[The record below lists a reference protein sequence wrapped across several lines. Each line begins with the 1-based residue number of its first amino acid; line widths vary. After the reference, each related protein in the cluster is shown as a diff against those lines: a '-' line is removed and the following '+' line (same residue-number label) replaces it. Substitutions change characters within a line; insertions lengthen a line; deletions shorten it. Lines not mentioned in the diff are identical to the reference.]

1 MHAHLSGDEFLTL
14 GNDFLSWIRTYLDDV
29 ETRPIGPCVAPGDVR
44 RALPA
49 EPPRT
54 GEDLANVFKDLDSII
69 APGLTHWQHPSWF
82 AYFPCNHSYPSILGE
97 LVSAGLGIQGMLW
110 ETSPA
115 CTELE
120 SHLMD
125 WMLDAFGLPE
135 KFRTAPRDDPGGQ
148 CVGGGVIQDT
158 ASSGVLCA
166 LVAAR
171 DRATAGAASRDGLQS
186 CPPLVA
192 YTSDQAHSSVE
203 KACSVTG
210 LGRSALRL
218 IETDD
223 EFRMDPHRLVEAMA
237 EDKAAGRVPFFVS
250 ATAGTTACGAVDP
263 TRAIAE
269 ICKKHGAWLHLDAA
283 MFGAAAVAE
292 EYRWVLDGAEE
303 CDSICINAHKWL
315 FTNFDCDLFWVA
327 DRTALT
333 SSLGVMP
340 EYLRNQAT
348 ETGGVIDYRD
358 WQIPLGRRFRALKL
372 WFVLRHYGLDGLAD
386 LVREHIAMAQEFADM
401 IDADENLRR
410 VAPSLL
416 SLVCIKHK
424 DGDDATKK
432 TMDTINAT
440 GKAKVTHAKLNGDTV
455 IRVSIGQSR
464 TTLAHV
470 ANLYSMLCE
479 AARGTSTTTS
489 AGQ

>member
-1 MHAHLSGDEFLTL
+1 MDRLVNSHLSGDDFETL
-14 GNDFLSWIRTYLDDV
+14 GAEFLSWIRTYLDDA
-29 ETRPIGPCVAPGDVR
+29 ESRSIGPNVAPGDVR
-44 RALPA
+44 AALPSA
-49 EPPRT
+49 PPQT

-120 SHLMD
+120 SHVMD
-125 WMLDAFGLPE
+125 WMLDALGLPK
-135 KFRTAPRDDPGGQ
+135 KFRTAPRNDPRGQ

-171 DRATAGAASRDGLQS
+171 DRATGGAAGQDGLRA

-203 KACSVTG
+203 KACVVAG

-218 IETDD
+218 IPTDD
-223 EFRMDPHRLVEAMA
+223 EFRMDPAKLAEAMA
-237 EDKAAGRVPFFVS
+237 HDKAEGRIPFFVS
-250 ATAGTTACGAVDP
+250 ATAGTTASGAVDP

-269 ICKKHGAWLHLDAA
+269 CCANHGAWLHLDAA

-292 EYRWVLDGAEE
+292 EYRWVLDGAET
-303 CDSICINAHKWL
+303 CDSICVNAHKWL

-327 DRTALT
+327 DRAALT
-333 SSLGVMP
+333 SALSIMP

-348 ETGGVIDYRD
+348 DSGAVIDYRD
-358 WQIPLGRRFRALKL
+358 WQIPLGRRFRSLKL
-372 WFVLRHYGLDGLAD
+372 WFVIRHYGLDGLAD
-386 LVREHIAMAQEFADM
+386 LVREHVAIAQEFADM
-401 IDADENLRR
+401 IDADANLRR
-410 VAPSLL
+410 VAPSPL
-416 SLVCIKHK
+416 SLVCIKHVE
-424 DGDDATKK
+424 GDERTKAVL
-432 TMDTINAT
+432 DELNAT
-440 GKAKVTHAKLNGDTV
+440 GKVRMTHAKLGDEFV

-464 TTLAHV
+464 TTLEHV
-470 ANLYSMLCE
+470 ESLYSMLRE
-479 AARGTSTTTS
+479 AAR
-489 AGQ
+489 

>member
-1 MHAHLSGDEFLTL
+1 MDRLVNSHLSGDDFETL
-14 GNDFLSWIRTYLDDV
+14 GAEFLSWIRTYLDDA
-29 ETRPIGPCVAPGDVR
+29 ENRSIGPNVAPGDVR
-44 RALPA
+44 AALPSA
-49 EPPRT
+49 PPQT

-120 SHLMD
+120 SHVMD
-125 WMLDAFGLPE
+125 WMLDALGLPK
-135 KFRTAPRDDPGGQ
+135 KFRTAPRNDPRGQ

-171 DRATAGAASRDGLQS
+171 DRATGGAAGQDGLRA

-203 KACSVTG
+203 KACVVAG

-218 IETDD
+218 IPTDD
-223 EFRMDPHRLVEAMA
+223 EFRMDPAKLAEAMA
-237 EDKAAGRVPFFVS
+237 HDKAEGRIPFFVS
-250 ATAGTTACGAVDP
+250 ATAGTTASGAVDP

-269 ICKKHGAWLHLDAA
+269 CCANHGAWLHLDAA

-292 EYRWVLDGAEE
+292 EYRWVLDGAET
-303 CDSICINAHKWL
+303 CDSICVNAHKWL

-327 DRTALT
+327 DRAALT
-333 SSLGVMP
+333 SALSIMP

-348 ETGGVIDYRD
+348 DSGAVIDYRD
-358 WQIPLGRRFRALKL
+358 WQIPLGRRFRSLKL
-372 WFVLRHYGLDGLAD
+372 WFVIRHYGLDGLAD
-386 LVREHIAMAQEFADM
+386 LVREHVAIAQEFADM
-401 IDADENLRR
+401 IDADANLRR
-410 VAPSLL
+410 VAPSPL
-416 SLVCIKHK
+416 SLVCIKHVE
-424 DGDDATKK
+424 GDERTKAVL
-432 TMDTINAT
+432 DELNAT
-440 GKAKVTHAKLNGDTV
+440 GKVRMTHAKLGDEFV

-464 TTLAHV
+464 TTLEHV
-470 ANLYSMLCE
+470 ESLYSMLRE
-479 AARGTSTTTS
+479 AAR
-489 AGQ
+489 